1 MTSGA
6 KSSLLISSGLI
17 WLAAV
22 SSWMMASDGV
32 SLRETRLGV
41 VAHFLDKLPP
51 RFSNPIF
58 IFLWAAMLLGWTVP
72 AALGLRRLLR
82 SSRLKR
88 VSSFR

>member
-41 VAHFLDKLPP
+41 NAHFLDKLPA

-58 IFLWAAMLLGWTVP
+58 IFLWAAMLLGWIVP
-72 AALGLRRLLR
+72 AALGLGRLLR
-82 SSRLKR
+82 SSRPKR